1 MTQKPETRLAAI
13 ELWLEEF
20 TRFTQAAEEWFRQAT
35 SRFAVPSDDG
45 CRMLATYLIML
56 SHRDKSQETPSGQTK
71 IVRDGKRFLRSLAA
85 EREQIEKLVSLALQG
100 RPARPWL
107 LEQREILAQID
118 ETHRHIVALLPALS
132 PKPYPER
139 DPIRLLAA
147 RAQEAW
153 KETNGGRAP
162 RSPNPDDPLCR
173 FVVAALTA
181 IGQQRSAAEV
191 SEVLRGRRRKL

>member
-1 MTQKPETRLAAI
+1 VV
-13 ELWLEEF
+13 EEG
-20 TRFTQAAEEWFRQAT
+20 FRQAT
-35 SRFAVPSDDG
+35 SRFAVPSKHG

-100 RPARPWL
+100 QPARPWL

-118 ETHRHIVALLPALS
+118 QTHRHIVALLPALP
-132 PKPYPER
+132 PKLYPER
-139 DPIRLLAA
+139 DPIRLIAA

-153 KETNGGRAP
+153 KEANAGRAP

>member
-1 MTQKPETRLAAI
+1 LATTDP
-13 ELWLEEF
+13 WLEEF
-20 TRFTQAAEEWFRQAT
+20 TRFTQAVEEWFRQAT
-35 SRFAVPSDDG
+35 SRFAVPSNDG

-56 SHRDKSQETPSGQTK
+56 RRLDKGHDTRSGQTK

-85 EREQIEKLVSLALQG
+85 EREQIEKLISLVSQG

-118 ETHRHIVALLPALS
+118 ETHRHIVALLPALAQ
-132 PKPYPER
+132 KPYPER

-147 RAQEAW
+147 RAKEAW
-153 KETNGGRAP
+153 KEVNGGRAP
-162 RSPNPDDPLCR
+162 RSYNPDDPLCR
-173 FVVAALTA
+173 FVVAVLTA

>member
-1 MTQKPETRLAAI
+1 MAAAD
-13 ELWLEEF
+13 LWLEEF
-20 TRFTQAAEEWFRQAT
+20 TRLTQAVEEWFRQAT
-35 SRFAVPSDDG
+35 SRFAVPSNDG
-45 CRMLATYLIML
+45 CRMLATYVIML
-56 SHRDKSQETPSGQTK
+56 RHLDKGQDTPSGQTK

-85 EREQIEKLVSLALQG
+85 EREQIERLVSLTLQG
-100 RPARPWL
+100 RPRRQWL

-147 RAQEAW
+147 RAKEAW
-153 KETNGGRAP
+153 KEANGGRAP
-162 RSPNPDDPLCR
+162 RSLNPDDPLCR
-173 FVVAALTA
+173 FVVEALTA